1 MHDCWPAVLTCLV
14 AGGLQASFRL
24 VVADVLY
31 ILRQFG
37 IDTPTLA
44 GLGWTVAVL
53 LWLRLRI
60 ERAQRP
66 RWPADSSTSS
76 PLADR
81 RQAEAG
87 DRSGGG

>member
-1 MHDCWPAVLTCLV
+1 MHDCWLSDLTCLF
-14 AGGLQASFRL
+14 AGGLRASLRL
-24 VVADVLY
+24 VLVDVLHL
-31 ILRQFG
+31 LRRFG
-37 IDTPTLA
+37 IDAASLA
-44 GLGWTVAVL
+44 GLGWTVAVV

-66 RWPADSSTSS
+66 RWPADSSPSP

-81 RQAEAG
+81 RQTEEG